1 MDTIKLVHCSPDLIM
16 NPSLTFP
23 SNRLVE
29 DAEGKTSGT
38 FSAFLKQQ
46 LRNGTQILFLFMVPA
61 KSMPLTLISF

>member
-1 MDTIKLVHCSPDLIM
+1 M
-16 NPSLTFP
+16 FP

-46 LRNGTQILFLFMVPA
+46 LRNGTQIILFLFMVPA